1 MTGSKATKDKAKMV
15 LNQILDA
22 AVEDGLIAK
31 SPLRSKRIKI
41 TGRASKA
48 SSVFALIQCLIPLIV
63 TVRVILAIS
72 CSPS

>member
-1 MTGSKATKDKAKMV
+1 MTSSKATKDKAKTV

-22 AVEDGLIAK
+22 AVEDGLIVK

-48 SSVFALIQCLIPLIV
+48 TAHH
-63 TVRVILAIS
+63 
-72 CSPS
+72 